1 DIEYISVL
9 SADDII
15 EMSCPT
21 QALPDT
27 FPHDLSESEIS
38 FYANENMDMKTELV
52 SEPQTPQESI
62 PTTVSRMT
70 FSDIFHKQDTS
81 CCSDSMDMLS
91 WTQKHPQNWSTLE
104 VLDWLYYVADAK
116 HLDIAKLRGEQFN
129 SVTGKELC
137 EMTLG
142 QFIERDPEYGQ
153 QFYEMF
159 RRHVNEAQFITP
171 QQSEVGT
178 DTSSQLTDLVNA
190 LLFPSSSSSSS
201 SSSEDIMEID
211 ESTSKMLDNNI
222 ETVYDPTLG
231 APKVNICGEWY
242 DIDSDPALFP
252 TDNSCPTWVDP
263 GYISG
268 DSEIGSEH
276 DKNELSVSAV
286 FSDEEMPEPKKAKN
300 RTRNS
305 SSVSN
310 DSGIVEPEQ
319 EAERVPKK
327 CNRGRKVGQSSK
339 GNHLWEFIRDLLKD
353 SAFNPTLLRWEDKET
368 GVFRFVQSEAVA
380 QMWGRKKNNTSM
392 TYEKLSRAMR
402 FCRSAGY
409 FADVP
414 KNGKFP
420 KKLCFRFGQKAHGW
434 KDL

>member
-1 DIEYISVL
+1 
-9 SADDII
+9 
-15 EMSCPT
+15 
-21 QALPDT
+21 
-27 FPHDLSESEIS
+27 
-38 FYANENMDMKTELV
+38 
-52 SEPQTPQESI
+52 
-62 PTTVSRMT
+62 
-70 FSDIFHKQDTS
+70 
-81 CCSDSMDMLS
+81 MDMLS

-211 ESTSKMLDNNI
+211 ESTSSKCYDSEYCNQLKTNINNNNNNKKTWHLHNGWFIIVCIVLLFLISEMLDNNI

-268 DSEIGSEH
+268 GE
-276 DKNELSVSAV
+276 
-286 FSDEEMPEPKKAKN
+286 
-300 RTRNS
+300 
-305 SSVSN
+305 
-310 DSGIVEPEQ
+310 
-319 EAERVPKK
+319 
-327 CNRGRKVGQSSK
+327 
-339 GNHLWEFIRDLLKD
+339 
-353 SAFNPTLLRWEDKET
+353 
-368 GVFRFVQSEAVA
+368 
-380 QMWGRKKNNTSM
+380 
-392 TYEKLSRAMR
+392 Y
-402 FCRSAGY
+402 
-409 FADVP
+409 
-414 KNGKFP
+414 
-420 KKLCFRFGQKAHGW
+420 
-434 KDL
+434 

>member
-1 DIEYISVL
+1 M
-9 SADDII
+9 A
-15 EMSCPT
+15 CPT

-27 FPHDLSESEIS
+27 FPHDLTESEVS
-38 FYANENMDMKTELV
+38 FYSNDNVDMKTELV
-52 SEPQTPQESI
+52 SEPGTPQENI
-62 PTTVSRMT
+62 PTTVSRLS
-70 FSDIFHKQDTS
+70 FSDIIYKQDTTT
-81 CCSDSMDMLS
+81 CSENMDMLS

-104 VLDWLYYVADAK
+104 VLDWLYYVAEAK
-116 HLDIAKLRGEQFN
+116 NLDVAKLRGEQFN

-137 EMTLG
+137 EMTLSK
-142 QFIERDPEYGQ
+142 FLERDPEYGQ

-159 RRHVNEAQFITP
+159 RRLVNEAQFITP
-171 QQSEVGT
+171 QQSEVNPE
-178 DTSSQLTDLVNA
+178 TSTQFTDLVNA
-190 LLFPSSSSSSS
+190 LLSSTSND
-201 SSSEDIMEID
+201 EIMD
-211 ESTSKMLDNNI
+211 MDDSTSKMLDSNLLA
-222 ETVYDPTLG
+222 VYDPKEDT
-231 APKVNICGEWY
+231 PKVNIAGEWY
-242 DIDSDPALFP
+242 DIDIDPSSFP
-252 TDNSCPTWVDP
+252 TDGSCPNWADP

-268 DSEIGSEH
+268 DSEIGSDH
-276 DKNELSVSAV
+276 DKTDLSLSV
-286 FSDEEMPEPKKAKN
+286 FSDEEMPEMPSKKKPKN
-300 RTRNS
+300 RARNA

-310 DSGIVEPEQ
+310 DSGIAEPEQ
-319 EAERVPKK
+319 EGERVPKK

>member
-1 DIEYISVL
+1 
-9 SADDII
+9 
-15 EMSCPT
+15 MSCPT

-27 FPHDLSESEIS
+27 FPHDLTESEIS
-38 FYANENMDMKTELV
+38 FYSNDNMDIKSELV
-52 SEPQTPQESI
+52 SEPTTPLESI
-62 PTTVSRMT
+62 PTTVSRAS
-70 FSDIFHKQDTS
+70 FSDIILRQDTAT
-81 CCSDSMDMLS
+81 CSENMDMTS

-104 VLDWLYYVADAK
+104 VLDWLYYVAEARN
-116 HLDIAKLRGEQFN
+116 LDVAKLRGEQFN

-137 EMTLG
+137 EMTLSK
-142 QFIERDPEYGQ
+142 FIERDPEYGQ

-159 RRHVNEAQFITP
+159 RRLVNEAQFITP
-171 QQSEVGT
+171 QQSEANPE
-178 DTSSQLTDLVNA
+178 TSTQFADLVKA
-190 LLFPSSSSSSS
+190 LLSTASP
-201 SSSEDIMEID
+201 EDCMDIGD
-211 ESTSKMLDNNI
+211 ESTSKMLDNNLM
-222 ETVYDPTLG
+222 TVFDTTEG
-231 APKVNICGEWY
+231 TSKVNIGGEWY
-242 DIDSDPALFP
+242 DIDDDPSLFP
-252 TDNSCPTWVDP
+252 SDTPCPNWTDP

-268 DSEIGSEH
+268 DSEIGS
-276 DKNELSVSAV
+276 DQGQNDMSLSV
-286 FSDEEMPEPKKAKN
+286 FSDEEMTEISGPSKKKPASRK
-300 RTRNS
+300 RNS

-310 DSGIVEPEQ
+310 DSGIIEHEQ
-319 EAERVPKK
+319 EGEKKK

>member
-1 DIEYISVL
+1 
-9 SADDII
+9 
-15 EMSCPT
+15 
-21 QALPDT
+21 
-27 FPHDLSESEIS
+27 
-38 FYANENMDMKTELV
+38 MDMKTELV

-70 FSDIFHKQDTS
+70 FSDIFHKQGNSKAFSTHCNQELEITSTIDQTINHVPIVHKFLFISDTS

-211 ESTSKMLDNNI
+211 ESTSSKCYDSEHCNQLKTNINNNNNNKKTWQLHNGWFIIVCIVLLFLISEMLDNNI

-268 DSEIGSEH
+268 GE
-276 DKNELSVSAV
+276 
-286 FSDEEMPEPKKAKN
+286 
-300 RTRNS
+300 
-305 SSVSN
+305 
-310 DSGIVEPEQ
+310 
-319 EAERVPKK
+319 
-327 CNRGRKVGQSSK
+327 
-339 GNHLWEFIRDLLKD
+339 
-353 SAFNPTLLRWEDKET
+353 
-368 GVFRFVQSEAVA
+368 
-380 QMWGRKKNNTSM
+380 
-392 TYEKLSRAMR
+392 Y
-402 FCRSAGY
+402 
-409 FADVP
+409 
-414 KNGKFP
+414 
-420 KKLCFRFGQKAHGW
+420 
-434 KDL
+434 